1 LGPIFSPAQL
11 VGYIAFVLGVTAFSQ
26 KADHRLK
33 AFSAGQGVVYS
44 LHFLL
49 LGNLPACAAA
59 FLSATR
65 STLALRYRSLALAA
79 VMVALNLAAGA
90 AFVRTP
96 AGWLPVVGS
105 CIAAAAM
112 FTLGGVPLRLCLLC
126 STFLWLT
133 NDIVSGSI
141 GGTLLEL
148 TIAAVSSSTI
158 WRMSRA
164 AEAVGTKCPSE
175 AETAV

>member
-1 LGPIFSPAQL
+1 MNILSPAQV
-11 VGYIAFVLGVTAFSQ
+11 VGYAAFFLGVVAFSQ
-26 KADHRLK
+26 KADRRLK
-33 AFSAGQGVVYS
+33 AFSASQSIVYS

-49 LGNLPACAAA
+49 LGNIPACAAA

-65 STLALRYRSLALAA
+65 STLALRYRSLTLAA
-79 VMVALNLAAGA
+79 VMVALNLAAGF
-90 AFVRTP
+90 AFVHTR

-112 FTLGGVPLRLCLLC
+112 FTLSGVPLRLGLLC

-133 NDIVSGSI
+133 NDIISGSI
-141 GGTLLEL
+141 GGTCLEI

-164 AEAVGTKCPSE
+164 GSAAEA
-175 AETAV
+175 

>member
-1 LGPIFSPAQL
+1 MKVLSPAQI
-11 VGYIAFVLGVTAFSQ
+11 VGYVAFILGVAAFSQ
-26 KADHRLK
+26 KSDRRLK
-33 AFSAGQGVVYS
+33 AIGAAQSLVYA

-49 LGNLPACAAA
+49 LGNTPACAAA

-65 STLALRYRSLALAA
+65 STLALRYRSLLLGA

-90 AFVRTP
+90 AFVHTP
-96 AGWLPVVGS
+96 AGWLPVIGS

-133 NDIVSGSI
+133 NDILSGSI

-158 WRMSRA
+158 WRMCRSSA
-164 AEAVGTKCPSE
+164 SAVVEA
-175 AETAV
+175 

>member
-1 LGPIFSPAQL
+1 MTRIFSPAQT
-11 VGYIAFVLGVTAFSQ
+11 VGYLAFFLGVVAFSQ
-26 KADHRLK
+26 KIDRRLK
-33 AFSAGQGVVYS
+33 MFSACQGAVYS

-59 FLSATR
+59 FLSGTR
-65 STLALRYRSLALAA
+65 SALAIRYRWLALGAILI
-79 VMVALNLAAGA
+79 VLNVAAGI

-96 AGWLPVVGS
+96 AGWLPVVGA
-105 CIAAAAM
+105 CIATAAM
-112 FTLGGVPLRLCLLC
+112 FTLDGVPMRLGLLA

-164 AEAVGTKCPSE
+164 EAEA
-175 AETAV
+175 